1 MLTDEDREKLIA
13 NYLPLV
19 RRIAYGQRK
28 VRDKDAALSA
38 AQHALVRAA
47 RTWHGA
53 GSFEGYLR
61 VAVNNALVD
70 VVKEEIEQKH
80 APIYEDRNGETIL
93 EPDRYPSQTLPR
105 IRPPRKRFHGG
116 DSVVLREV
124 IRREVDAAME
134 QGNLRRALR
143 CVGYSEEEIEVE
155 LWKERRR
162 LQQRTRREK
171 QRAARQQFETMFPA

>member
-38 AQHALVRAA
+38 AQHALIRAA
-47 RTWHGA
+47 RAWHGA

-61 VAVNNALVD
+61 KAVYNALVD
-70 VVKEEIEQKH
+70 EIKEEIEQKH
-80 APIYEDRNGETIL
+80 APLIEDRNGETIL
-93 EPDRYPSQTLPR
+93 EPDQHPREALPR
-105 IRPPRKRFHGG
+105 IRPPRKRYHGG
-116 DSVVLREV
+116 DSVVLRAV

-134 QGNLRRALR
+134 KGNLRRALR

-162 LQQRTRREK
+162 LQQQTRRQRE
-171 QRAARQQFETMFPA
+171 RAARQQFETMFPA